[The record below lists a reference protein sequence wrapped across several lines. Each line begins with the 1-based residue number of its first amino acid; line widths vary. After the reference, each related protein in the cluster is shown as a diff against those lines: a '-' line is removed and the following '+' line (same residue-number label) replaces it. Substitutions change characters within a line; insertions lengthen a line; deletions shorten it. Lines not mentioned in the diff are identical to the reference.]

1 MIRQLSRQQLAA
13 TALVE
18 SGFSRWT
25 RRRMRG
31 ETAILTF
38 HGLRRDGVDAEAGI
52 LDSGLHETVV
62 AFRAVCAHLARC
74 YEVVTLERA
83 LASAGPSASSER
95 ACVAITFDDGY
106 QSNFRLA
113 LPVLREFGLPATVFV
128 STAFVGGELLW
139 FQKLDLAM
147 QRATGER
154 LTLTIGD
161 EYFDLALR
169 TEMQRK
175 AALGEL
181 LAALKKLSWVALN
194 DHVEKILGLLAVDVS
209 KQWPEELRPLTLG
222 ELKELASDGL
232 VEIGGHT
239 HRHPVLAGCTDA
251 EAREEILGGAE
262 RLREM
267 LGHKPRW
274 FAYPNGG
281 AGDFDL
287 RKSAL
292 WLAEAGFEGAFSMI
306 HGRVKAGLNQWSLPR
321 YGAPRTAREAE
332 ATVSGAFEVVKEW
345 RQHFKRRAAL

>member
-1 MIRQLSRQQLAA
+1 MIPQLSRQQLAA

-25 RRRMRG
+25 RRKTRG

-38 HGLRRDGVDAEAGI
+38 HGLRRDGLAAECGI
-52 LDSGLHETVV
+52 LDSSLHETVG
-62 AFRAVCAHLARC
+62 AFRDVCAHLARF

-83 LASAGPSASSER
+83 LASAGQSESSDLPR
-95 ACVAITFDDGY
+95 VAITFDDGY
-106 QSNFRLA
+106 QSNLRLA
-113 LPVLREFGLPATVFV
+113 LPVLREFGFPATVFV

-154 LTLTIGD
+154 LTLAIGN
-161 EYFDLALR
+161 EFFDLPLV
-169 TEMQRK
+169 TEGQRK

-181 LAALKKLSWVALN
+181 LAALKKLSWVELN
-194 DHVEKILGLLAVDVS
+194 QQVEKIQGLLAVDVS
-209 KQWPEELRPLTLG
+209 KQWPEVLRPLTKEEVL
-222 ELKELASDGL
+222 ELSADGL

-239 HRHPVLAGCTDA
+239 HRHPVLGRCTDE

-281 AGDFDL
+281 AGDFDS
-287 RKSAL
+287 RKCAV
-292 WLAEAGFEGAFSMI
+292 WLEEAGFEGAFSMI
-306 HGRVKAGLNQWSLPR
+306 NGRVKPGLIRWSLPR

-332 ATVSGAFEVVKEW
+332 ATVSGAFEVVKTW